1 MTHKNYEITM
11 IDSKTADLIFT
22 AAEFK
27 FTARFEKNTRQNWEI
42 EKNDIKAVCCFVDYE
57 VHPFFLLEHKTFAK
71 LETEIMD
78 EMDFLA
84 SNLTRGET

>member
-27 FTARFEKNTRQNWEI
+27 FTARFEKNTRQNG
-42 EKNDIKAVCCFVDYE
+42 KSKKTTLKQCAA
-57 VHPFFLLEHKTFAK
+57 LLTTKCTLFSY
-71 LETEIMD
+71 L
-78 EMDFLA
+78 
-84 SNLTRGET
+84 STRPLQS